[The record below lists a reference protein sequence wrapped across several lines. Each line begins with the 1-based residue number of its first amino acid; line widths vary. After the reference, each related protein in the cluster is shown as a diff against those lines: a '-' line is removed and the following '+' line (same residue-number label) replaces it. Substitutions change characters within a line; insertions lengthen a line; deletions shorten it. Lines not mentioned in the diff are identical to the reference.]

1 MFVYL
6 IVNQTGLQQT
16 NNGVYIGKYV
26 IIFLF
31 YIVYVFEEKKSPDIQ
46 NMKNMVNKIYMISAM
61 LKLSFV
67 KDYKYLYLST
77 LQKIN
82 KSN

>member
-1 MFVYL
+1 
-6 IVNQTGLQQT
+6 
-16 NNGVYIGKYV
+16 
-26 IIFLF
+26 
-31 YIVYVFEEKKSPDIQ
+31 
-46 NMKNMVNKIYMISAM
+46 MVNKIYMISAM